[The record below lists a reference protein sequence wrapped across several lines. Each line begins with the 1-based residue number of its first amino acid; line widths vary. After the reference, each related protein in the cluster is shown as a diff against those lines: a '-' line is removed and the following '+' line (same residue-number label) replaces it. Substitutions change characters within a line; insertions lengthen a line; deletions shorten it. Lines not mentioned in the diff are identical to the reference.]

1 MCVNSYEEAWMN
13 EDRCTILNT
22 ILILRAQTIKENIQL
37 QILTD
42 DSSKREK
49 LTNVWNS
56 LIAKLTEWGS

>member
-1 MCVNSYEEAWMN
+1 MN

-37 QILTD
+37 KILTD

-49 LTNVWNS
+49 LTNVLNS
-56 LIAKLTEWGS
+56 LIAKLTE